1 MTAMSEIIVPRSLG
15 GRVNAVSS
23 KSYAHRLYICAALSD
38 EPTHIVCSSKC
49 DDVMSTIHCLEAL
62 GAKFKGDRV
71 FPVNKN
77 SLPLFPV
84 LNCGESGSTLRFL
97 MPVVSALGC
106 GAEFEV
112 AGNLCKRPISALTD
126 ELSRHGIR
134 ISGNRVTGKLCG
146 SEFDIPGNIS
156 SQYVSGLLMA
166 VSLLGGGK
174 VNITSELQSSKYIDI
189 TIDCLRK
196 ANIYVNRIGNS
207 IEVSGKYNLHGTHV
221 VEGDWS
227 ASAFWLCAGAIGKE
241 SVSVSGLD
249 PASLQGDR
257 KIIEILRS
265 FGASLEFSEDG
276 TTVTAS
282 PAVLHAADIDASEI
296 PDLIPVLSVVCAAAK
311 GESRIYNASRL
322 RYKESDRLH
331 AIYVML
337 TELGADITELPD
349 GLIIRGGRKMR
360 GGRVQSFSDHRI
372 AMSAAVASLIC
383 DGEIEIDD
391 LSCASK
397 SYPEFKRDFLSLGG
411 EIHEQI

>member
-1 MTAMSEIIVPRSLG
+1 MSKIIVPHSLG
-15 GRVNAVSS
+15 GRLNAVSS

-38 EPTHIVCSSKC
+38 EPTHIVCNSKC

-62 GAKFKGDRV
+62 GAEFKGDTV
-71 FPVNKN
+71 FPINKN

-97 MPVVSALGC
+97 MPVVAALGC
-106 GAEFEV
+106 GAEFAV
-112 AGNLCKRPISALTD
+112 GSTLGKRPISALTD
-126 ELSRHGIR
+126 ELSRNGVEISKNR
-134 ISGNRVTGKLCG
+134 ISGNLCG
-146 SEFDIPGNIS
+146 SEFNIPGNIS

-166 VSLLGGGK
+166 LSLLGGGK

-189 TIDCLRK
+189 TMDCLRK
-196 ANIYVNRIGNS
+196 ANIYVNHIDNS
-207 IEVSGKYNLHGTHV
+207 FEVSGKYNLNGTHV

-227 ASAFWLCAGAIGKE
+227 ASSFWLCAGAIGKE
-241 SVSVSGLD
+241 SISVSGLN

-257 KIIEILRS
+257 QIVGILGQL
-265 FGASLEFSEDG
+265 GADVKYTADC
-276 TTVTAS
+276 TTVTVS
-282 PAVLHAADIDASEI
+282 PAALHAVDIDASEI
-296 PDLIPVLSVVCAAAK
+296 PDLIPVLSVVCAAAE

-349 GLIIRGGRKMR
+349 GLIIRGGRKLH
-360 GGRVQSFSDHRI
+360 GGRVQSFNDHRI

-391 LSCASK
+391 LSCVSK
-397 SYPEFKRDFLSLGG
+397 SYPGFKRDFLSLGG
-411 EIHEQI
+411 EIHEHI